1 MYLRNILL
9 LPATWQASDKS
20 INAKSNFGN
29 ECKNVTSS
37 VESLSLH
44 SALKYEKEL
53 LKIIAYIL
61 TFGTTRWWNIFLKFF
76 CDNLV
81 VACYFKKKKLILIKF
96 IDILSF

>member
-37 VESLSLH
+37 VESLLLH

-76 CDNLV
+76 CDKLV
-81 VACYFKKKKLILIKF
+81 A
-96 IDILSF
+96 S

>member
-1 MYLRNILL
+1 MYLRNIVL

-53 LKIIAYIL
+53 LKIIAYTIL
-61 TFGTTRWWNIFLKFF
+61 TFGTTRWLNIFFKFF
-76 CDNLV
+76 VIN
-81 VACYFKKKKLILIKF
+81 
-96 IDILSF
+96 